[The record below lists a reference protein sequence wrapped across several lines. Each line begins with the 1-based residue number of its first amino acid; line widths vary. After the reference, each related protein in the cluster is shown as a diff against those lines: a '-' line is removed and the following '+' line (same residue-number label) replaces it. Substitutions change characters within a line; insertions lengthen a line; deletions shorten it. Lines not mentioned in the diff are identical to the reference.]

1 METVTVSPKFQVVIP
16 RDARR
21 ALGIRSG
28 QKVQVI
34 VYEGRLE
41 LVPVKPVKKMRGF
54 AKGID
59 TTIKREKDRV

>member
-21 ALGIRSG
+21 ALGIRTG

-59 TTIKREKDRV
+59 TTIEREKDRV